1 MIMLRKTYW
10 YSMGWVY
17 LIVTYPMLWLV
28 RLYGRIGKIDKK
40 ESLADKMSSRICRVL
55 FYLSG
60 SKITLSGLENVPEEG
75 AVLFVSNHQGH
86 FDGLVIHG
94 FIDKPKGFVS
104 IIEASK
110 APVISTWMREMNS
123 VFMDRKDLRQSLS
136 CINEAIRLLQSGH
149 SMVVFPEGKLSASA
163 EPNEFN
169 RGWLKLATRSGVPIV
184 PVSIDGTYKAFGKNG
199 EWVKAAH
206 VKCVVSKPIYIS
218 AIKKADENTFVNNL
232 KEIIMKHVSG
242 SGFEVTNQS
251 EPAEEKPLENLN

>member
-1 MIMLRKTYW
+1 MLRKMYW
-10 YSMGWVY
+10 YSMGWAY
-17 LIVTYPMLWLV
+17 LIVTYPMLWVV
-28 RLYGRIGKIDKK
+28 RFYGRIGKVDKK
-40 ESLADKMSSRICRVL
+40 VSLADKMSSRICRVL

-60 SKITLSGLENVPEEG
+60 SKITISGLENVPKEG

-110 APVISTWMREMNS
+110 APVISSWMREMNS
-123 VFMDRKDLRQSLS
+123 VFMDRKDIRQSLA
-136 CINEAIRLLQSGH
+136 CINLAIEHLQKGH

-169 RGWLKLATRSGVPIV
+169 RGWLKLATRSGVPLV

-199 EWVKAAH
+199 EWVKAAD
-206 VKCVVSKPIYIS
+206 VRCVVSKPIYIKDL
-218 AIKKADENTFVNNL
+218 KKAEEIFFVDKL
-232 KEIIMKHVSG
+232 KATILLNVSD
-242 SGFEVTNQS
+242 SGFDKSSSS
-251 EPAEEKPLENLN
+251 ESDEQYFIEKLN

>member
-1 MIMLRKTYW
+1 MLRKTYW

-28 RLYGRIGKIDKK
+28 RFYDRIGKTNRK
-40 ESLADKMSSRICRVL
+40 ERLADKISSRICRVL

-60 SKITLSGLENVPEEG
+60 SKITMNGLENVPKEG

-104 IIEASK
+104 IVEASK

-123 VFMDRKDLRQSLS
+123 VFMDRKDLRQSLV
-136 CINEAIRLLQSGH
+136 CINKAIQLLQQGH

-163 EPNEFN
+163 QPSEFN

-199 EWVKAAH
+199 EWVKSAH
-206 VKCVVSKPIYIS
+206 VKCVISKPIYIS
-218 AIKKADENTFVNNL
+218 DIKKADENAFVNNL
-232 KEIIMKHVSG
+232 KILIMQNVSG
-242 SGFEVTNQS
+242 SGFEKTNRS
-251 EPAEEKPLENLN
+251 EAVGDNPLEKLN

>member
-1 MIMLRKTYW
+1 MLRKTYW

-28 RLYGRIGKIDKK
+28 RLYARIGKIDKRDG
-40 ESLADKMSSRICRVL
+40 LADKMSSRICRVL

-60 SKITLSGLENVPEEG
+60 SEITISGFENVPKEG

-110 APVISTWMREMNS
+110 APVISTWMKEMNS
-123 VFMDRKDLRQSLS
+123 VFMDRKDLRQSLA
-136 CINEAIRLLQSGH
+136 CINEAIRLLQTGH

-169 RGWLKLATRSGVPIV
+169 RGWLKLATRSGVPIL
-184 PVSIDGTYKAFGKNG
+184 PISIDGTYKAFGKNG
-199 EWVKAAH
+199 EWVKPAH
-206 VKCVVSKPIYIS
+206 VKCVISEPIYVTDL
-218 AIKKADENTFVNNL
+218 KKADEIAFVNKL
-232 KEIIMKHVSG
+232 KTIIMQNVSG
-242 SGFEVTNQS
+242 SGFDKISQS
-251 EPAEEKPLENLN
+251 EAVVENSIENLN

>member
-1 MIMLRKTYW
+1 MLRKMYW
-10 YSMGWVY
+10 YSMGWAY
-17 LIVTYPMLWLV
+17 LIMTYPMLWVV
-28 RLYGRIGKIDKK
+28 RLYGRIGKINKK
-40 ESLADKMSSRICRVL
+40 ASLADKMSSRICRVL

-60 SKITLSGLENVPEEG
+60 SKITISGLENVPKEG

-110 APVISTWMREMNS
+110 APVISTWMKEIKS
-123 VFMDRKDLRQSLS
+123 VFMDRKDIRQSLA
-136 CINEAIRLLQSGH
+136 CINQAIEYLQKGH

-169 RGWLKLATRSGVPIV
+169 RGWLKLAIRSGVPLV

-206 VKCVVSKPIYIS
+206 VKCVISEPIYIKDL
-218 AIKKADENTFVNNL
+218 KKAEEIVFVGKL
-232 KEIIMKHVSG
+232 KTIIMRNVSG
-242 SGFEVTNQS
+242 SGFERFS
-251 EPAEEKPLENLN
+251 SAESNEQGFIEKMN